1 MEEPGVKFLSESQ
14 IASVAAE
21 AFAREIADQAQALQE
36 IARNAGFVLTIEN
49 VADEFG
55 VVIVQA
61 RNPHAAALRLAV
73 PA

>member
-1 MEEPGVKFLSESQ
+1 MRFMTDGQ
-14 IASVAAE
+14 IASVVAE

-49 VADEFG
+49 VADEFS
-55 VVIVQA
+55 VVIVQPC
-61 RNPHAAALRLAV
+61 NPHAAALRLSV